1 MGAFGGN
8 RAENENRGELGVGAV
23 TEILGT
29 SPGNATPG
37 VPGIRGVCG
46 VRGVTGVRGAPWDC
60 VRIWPREET
69 EVWCSDAE
77 SEEQLA
83 LAA

>member
-1 MGAFGGN
+1 M
-8 RAENENRGELGVGAV
+8 

-37 VPGIRGVCG
+37 V
-46 VRGVTGVRGAPWDC
+46 RGVTGILGAPCDC
-60 VRIWPREET
+60 VRMCLLET
-69 EVWCSDAE
+69 DVLCSDAE

-83 LAA
+83 LAPAQS